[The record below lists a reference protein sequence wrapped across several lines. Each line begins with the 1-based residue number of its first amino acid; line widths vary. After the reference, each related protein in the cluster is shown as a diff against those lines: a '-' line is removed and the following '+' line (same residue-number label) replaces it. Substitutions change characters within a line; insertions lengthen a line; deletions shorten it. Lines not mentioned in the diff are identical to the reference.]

1 MELPLTL
8 NQAQA
13 AFNGP
18 MHSRISLKVSV
29 VLVVG
34 FGFSVCHGQNLKT
47 SNLTYLLIPCFGIF
61 WKMRGINKAADLA
74 LDIKEMLLY

>member
-34 FGFSVCHGQNLKT
+34 FGFSVKSYISICL
-47 SNLTYLLIPCFGIF
+47 FR
-61 WKMRGINKAADLA
+61 KMRGINKATEPA